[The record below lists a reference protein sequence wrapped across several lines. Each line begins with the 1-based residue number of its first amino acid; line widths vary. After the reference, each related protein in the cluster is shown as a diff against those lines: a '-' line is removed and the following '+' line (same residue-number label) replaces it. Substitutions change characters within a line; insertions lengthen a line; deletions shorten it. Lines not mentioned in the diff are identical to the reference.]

1 MEPVRAHV
9 DRNLFKTGLRYYVI
23 SFDFCTKIVQLCASS
38 HASGARLNMFKLR
51 RLRKL
56 VFSLIKRIFGALRL
70 LSCLIRP
77 ILHGQACL
85 DLVGKS

>member
-9 DRNLFKTGLRYYVI
+9 DRNLFKYVQVTSTTETCI
-23 SFDFCTKIVQLCASS
+23 QFLLQ
-38 HASGARLNMFKLR
+38 
-51 RLRKL
+51 
-56 VFSLIKRIFGALRL
+56 RIFGALRL

-85 DLVGKS
+85 DFMTTRKMEKLRFTRTLFGLFASPFLYKRRY